1 MNRWPRGWFGNRGFD
16 RVVTD
21 LGDLGK
27 LLLPS
32 LWQVFPLRYAAV
44 LDDITQTVV
53 DPTLPTQSILDDP
66 LDVEAFDVIDKLSL
80 DKNIANVFLGVF
92 VPNLSS
98 LEELLDLDVA
108 VLISY
113 QGKEEIS
120 VARWARHGFE
130 WASLKFTDNQL
141 SILLWF
147 FRNFSG

>member
-1 MNRWPRGWFGNRGFD
+1 MAG
-16 RVVTD
+16 
-21 LGDLGK
+21 
-27 LLLPS
+27 
-32 LWQVFPLRYAAV
+32 
-44 LDDITQTVV
+44 
-53 DPTLPTQSILDDP
+53 
-66 LDVEAFDVIDKLSL
+66 EAFDVIDKLSL

-92 VPNLSS
+92 VPNLGSR
-98 LEELLDLDVA
+98 EELLDRDVA

-113 QGKEEIS
+113 EGKEEIS